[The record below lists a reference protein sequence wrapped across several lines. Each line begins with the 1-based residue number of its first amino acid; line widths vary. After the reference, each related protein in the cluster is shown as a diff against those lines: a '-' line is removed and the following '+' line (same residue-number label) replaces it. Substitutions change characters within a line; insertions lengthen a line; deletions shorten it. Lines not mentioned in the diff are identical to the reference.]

1 MIKLIF
7 SFHWKTLLLKSQS
20 KSQFIQMNKNNKNK
34 KWLTMNLFQL
44 HSFNNSN
51 HKRMLQLNRKV
62 TQKKIIHHFI
72 QKIKKKYFQR
82 YLLKTELLKDKKL
95 LRIRLKSRE
104 STSIIMQLVKIDIE
118 TLKLGLELF
127 QTIEE

>member
-1 MIKLIF
+1 
-7 SFHWKTLLLKSQS
+7 
-20 KSQFIQMNKNNKNK
+20 
-34 KWLTMNLFQL
+34 MNLFQL